1 MKSFEY
7 FVTHPNGME
16 GSNLAEMVLMIKH
29 CQSEVFIT
37 NGERK
42 VYAGNAMK
50 ILSAGITQGAHLII
64 SVEGPDEEEVTE
76 KLKQHCK
83 EVFSK

>member
-7 FVTHPNGME
+7 VVTHPEDMDGR
-16 GSNLAEMVLMIKH
+16 NLAEMATMIKH
-29 CQSEVFIT
+29 SQSEVFIT

-42 VYAGNAMK
+42 VYAGNAMR
-50 ILSAGITQGAHLII
+50 IAGSGIKQGDHLII
-64 SVEGPDEEEVTE
+64 SVEGPDEEEITE
-76 KLKQHCK
+76 KLKQSCK